1 MSGPTR
7 GLGRILEEWLRVS
20 GLDRAV
26 RAGKLQQ
33 DWESIVGPRVS
44 AVSRPIDV
52 RGETLVIE
60 VKNPVWRNE
69 LSLLQDTIL
78 AQVRDHQGAP
88 AVTKIRFVGGRGQ
101 GART

>member
-7 GLGRILEEWLRVS
+7 GLGRILEEWLRGI

-26 RAGKLQQ
+26 LAGKLQQ
-33 DWESIVGPRVS
+33 DWVSIVGPRIS

-60 VKNPVWRNE
+60 VENPVWRNE

-78 AQVRDHQGAP
+78 AQVRAHPETP
-88 AVTKIRFVGGRGQ
+88 AVTKIRFVGGHGQ